1 MLIPSIDL
9 MNGAAVQLVGG
20 ETLSI
25 NAGDPLPIAERFS
38 LAGEIAVIDLDAAK
52 REGTNEMV
60 IQRLL
65 RVARCRV
72 GGGIRD
78 ADAAMRWLDR
88 GASKVIL
95 GTAAKAEVL
104 RRIPRDRVIAA
115 LDCVN
120 GEVVVDGWRTRTGA
134 SVLDRVRELRD
145 DVGGFLVT
153 FVEREGRMVGLEQ
166 DRIHEIVDAAGDARV
181 TVAGGVRDATD
192 IALADRCG
200 ADAQVGMALYSGAL
214 DLADAIGAP
223 LRTDREDGLWP
234 TVVCDPRGVALGLAY
249 SNAESLREA
258 VRTRSGVY
266 WSRSRSSLWRKGETS
281 GATQELLAIDVDCDR
296 DALRFTV
303 RQRGAFCHTGSLTCF
318 GDSTGL
324 TALERTI
331 AAREEDAASGSYVA
345 RLLRD
350 DALLDAK
357 LREEAQELTAARSRD
372 EVTHEAADVLFFA
385 LTAMRRAG
393 VSLEDVERE
402 LDRRALR
409 ITRRPGDA
417 KKEITP

>member
-1 MLIPSIDL
+1 MIVPSIDL
-9 MNGAAVQLVGG
+9 MNGAAVQLIGG

-25 NAGDPLPIAERFS
+25 NAGDPAPIAERFS

-52 REGTNEMV
+52 REGCNQET
-60 IQRLL
+60 IDRLL

-78 ADAAMRWLDR
+78 ADAAIRWLDR

-95 GTAAKAEVL
+95 GTAAKPAVL

-134 SVLDRVRELRD
+134 HLLDRVRELHD

-153 FVEREGRMVGLEQ
+153 FVEREGRMVGLQRE
-166 DRIHEIVDAAGDARV
+166 RIEEIVDAAGDARV
-181 TVAGGVRDATD
+181 TVAGGVRDASD
-192 IALADRCG
+192 IGMADRCG

-223 LRTDREDGLWP
+223 LRSDREDGLWP
-234 TVVCDPRGVALGLAY
+234 TMVCDPRGVALGLAY
-249 SNAESLREA
+249 SNVESLREA

-266 WSRSRSSLWRKGETS
+266 WSRSRASLWRKGETS
-281 GATQELLAIDVDCDR
+281 GATQDLLAIDLDCDR

-303 RQRGAFCHTGSLTCF
+303 RQRGAFCHTGSSTCF

-331 AAREEDAASGSYVA
+331 AARAGDGDSGSYVA

-350 DALLDAK
+350 NSLLDAK
-357 LREEAQELTAARSRD
+357 VREEAHELTGARSRED
-372 EVTHEAADVLFFA
+372 VVHEAADVLFFA

-393 VSLEDVERE
+393 VTLEDVERE

-409 ITRRPGDA
+409 VTRRPGDA
-417 KKEITP
+417 KQEVTL

>member
-1 MLIPSIDL
+1 
-9 MNGAAVQLVGG
+9 
-20 ETLSI
+20 
-25 NAGDPLPIAERFS
+25 
-38 LAGEIAVIDLDAAK
+38 
-52 REGTNEMV
+52 
-60 IQRLL
+60 
-65 RVARCRV
+65 
-72 GGGIRD
+72 
-78 ADAAMRWLDR
+78 
-88 GASKVIL
+88 
-95 GTAAKAEVL
+95 
-104 RRIPRDRVIAA
+104 
-115 LDCVN
+115 
-120 GEVVVDGWRTRTGA
+120 
-134 SVLDRVRELRD
+134 VRELRD

-153 FVEREGRMVGLEQ
+153 FVEREGRMVGFEQ
-166 DRIHEIVDAAGDARV
+166 ARIEEIVSAAGDARV
-181 TVAGGVRDATD
+181 TVAGGVRDAAD

-249 SNAESLREA
+249 SNADSLREA

-266 WSRSRSSLWRKGETS
+266 WSRSRSSLWRKGESS

-318 GDSTGL
+318 GDAAGL

-331 AAREEDAASGSYVA
+331 VARDKDAASGSYVA

-350 DALLDAK
+350 DTLLDAK
-357 LREEAQELTAARSRD
+357 IREEAEELTAARSRE

-393 VSLEDVERE
+393 VSLEEVERE

-409 ITRRPGDA
+409 VTRRPGDA

>member
-1 MLIPSIDL
+1 MIVPSIDL

-52 REGTNEMV
+52 REGRNDEA
-60 IQRLL
+60 IDRLL

-78 ADAAMRWLDR
+78 ADAAIRWLDR

-95 GTAAKAEVL
+95 GTAANPKIL

-134 SVLDRVRELRD
+134 SVLDRVRKLRD

-153 FVEREGRMVGLEQ
+153 FVEREGRMVGLERA
-166 DRIHEIVDAAGDARV
+166 RIEEIVEAAGESRV

-214 DLADAIGAP
+214 DLADALAAP
-223 LRTDREDGLWP
+223 LRSDREDGLWP

-249 SNAESLREA
+249 SNGTSLREA

-266 WSRSRSSLWRKGETS
+266 WSRSRASLWRKGETS
-281 GATQELLAIDVDCDR
+281 GASQELLAIDVDCDR

-303 RQRGAFCHTGSLTCF
+303 RQRGEFCHTGSLTCF
-318 GDSTGL
+318 GEAAGL

-331 AAREEDAASGSYVA
+331 AARAGDAESGSYVA

-350 DALLDAK
+350 RALLDAK
-357 LREEAQELTAARSRD
+357 LREEVEELTAAKSRD

-385 LTAMRRAG
+385 LAAMRRAG
-393 VSLEDVERE
+393 VTLDDVERE

-409 ITRRPGDA
+409 VTRRRGDA
-417 KKEITP
+417 KREITL